1 MRADIKPRVRL
12 IYARFVRVSCV
23 IALVLLSS
31 YCTGPD
37 NQQKIPGL
45 SEEERYLVDAYLK
58 VVEARDLYAVSY
70 LKSDSLFTML
80 DSTIDTTR
88 IANTIRKLNGEPD
101 RWLAVFESIEKQL
114 GYKQPELEDAR

>member
-1 MRADIKPRVRL
+1 MKPDIKPRARL
-12 IYARFVRVSCV
+12 IYARAVRVSCV

-37 NQQKIPGL
+37 KQQEIPSL
-45 SEEERYLVDAYLK
+45 NAEERYLVDAYLK
-58 VVEARDLYAVSY
+58 VVEARDLHAVSY
-70 LKSDSLFTML
+70 LKSDSLFTVL

-101 RWLAVFESIEKQL
+101 RWLVVFESIEKQL
-114 GYKQPELEDAR
+114 GYRQRELEDAR